1 MRTLLEVIVQSVADA
16 RAAARAGADRLEVVR
31 RIEDGGLTPP
41 IALVREIAAEVSLP
55 LRVMV
60 RENAG
65 YTTSP
70 VELLALQRAAA
81 ALAELQVDGLVVGF
95 AAAGGDRA

>member
-1 MRTLLEVIVQSVADA
+1 M
-16 RAAARAGADRLEVVR
+16 
-31 RIEDGGLTPP
+31 
-41 IALVREIAAEVSLP
+41 SLP

-70 VELLALQRAAA
+70 LELRSLQRAAA

-95 AAAGGDRA
+95 AAAGEIELVRSPT